1 MVMKWFDRWFVRKS
15 KWAWNNKHLADDDYS
30 TEGKI
35 SSMNTALS
43 DDPHNLND
51 GLRIN
56 IKKVI
61 GGSLVTFRTYDRK
74 IDRSEDKTYIITSEQ
89 DFNTELGKIIT
100 IESLRQ

>member
-1 MVMKWFDRWFVRKS
+1 
-15 KWAWNNKHLADDDYS
+15 
-30 TEGKI
+30 
-35 SSMNTALS
+35 MNTALS